1 MGVVR
6 RDWLSNLHLL
16 QETKVLAGSKFG
28 HSRDRIK
35 SEISE
40 TFTSNLIRGDRCD
53 KEIEILTEHPR
64 LG

>member
-1 MGVVR
+1 
-6 RDWLSNLHLL
+6 LL
-16 QETKVLAGSKFG
+16 QETKVLTGSKFNLT
-28 HSRDRIK
+28 RDQIK

-53 KEIEILTEHPR
+53 KEIKILAEHLR